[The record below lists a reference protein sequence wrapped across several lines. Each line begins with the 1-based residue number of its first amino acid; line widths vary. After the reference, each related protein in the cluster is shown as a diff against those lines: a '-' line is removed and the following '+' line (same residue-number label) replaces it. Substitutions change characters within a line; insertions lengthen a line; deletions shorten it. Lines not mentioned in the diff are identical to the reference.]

1 LNQVFVNTLK
11 NVLTE
16 NLTKEEFLVELERN
30 PDEFCSLRLNE
41 LDDYSKE
48 IVWECIKVIEKENYN
63 GTDVESKYSRL
74 IREHFGL
81 A

>member
-1 LNQVFVNTLK
+1 MNQVFVNKLK
-11 NVLTE
+11 SVLTE
-16 NLTKEEFLVELERN
+16 KLTKEEFLTELERS
-30 PDEFCSLRLNE
+30 PDDFCSLRIHE

-48 IVWECIKVIEKENYN
+48 IVWECIKVIEKENFN

-74 IREHFGL
+74 VREHFGL